1 MEQED
6 EVNTPDVEIQASD
19 YHSFLNHAC
28 MHEVNIEKEQLMRF
42 IVMGQKSLPDP
53 TSKKKGRPY
62 WGFVEMVTTNIQD
75 IKDALKGEEYETKT
89 RGHRHK
95 PPARA
100 LGEGVYR
107 ILRHQHKKDKKM
119 HTHLIYKLEFPSTE
133 GEAAEQQPQEAL
145 KRFGKLRYHAA
156 DPPDFLNYQGCEFLL
171 ISASDNIREE
181 LGVDVHEDSSCSD
194 LINTFDIAEAK
205 LIHAQVDA
213 YPPLSKV
220 TNRDY
225 ETRNILVIA
234 STHIPQKVDPALI
247 YPRTTARTER
257 MRTIV
262 RRCWLSKQVFGAS
275 KVAATS
281 STPKLELLK
290 RQAEKAAKVV
300 NEGGSVVVLTGAMTP
315 PGFRFV
321 LTSTGSTLITLN
333 PYLESGKVK
342 AVIDPNS
349 PFPFDRVKE
358 AFSYLETN
366 RATGKV
372 VVYRVSF

>member
-6 EVNTPDVEIQASD
+6 EVNTPDVEIQAS
-19 YHSFLNHAC
+19 
-28 MHEVNIEKEQLMRF
+28 
-42 IVMGQKSLPDP
+42 
-53 TSKKKGRPY
+53 RPY

-95 PPARA
+95 PPARE

-107 ILRHQHKKDKKM
+107 ILRHQHKMDKKM

-145 KRFGKLRYHAA
+145 KVAQEAQEGRNEFRGLKRKRKPVFPKHLQERFGKLRYHVV

-194 LINTFDIAEAK
+194 LINTFG
-205 LIHAQVDA
+205 LLVNL
-213 YPPLSKV
+213 LS
-220 TNRDY
+220 RDY

-247 YPRTTARTER
+247 APRMTARKER

-262 RRCWLSKQVFGAS
+262 RRCWLSKQVFGSS
-275 KVAATS
+275 KVAATY

-290 RQAEKAAKVV
+290 SLGAHVAIDYTKENFEELPEK
-300 NEGGSVVVLTGAMTP
+300 
-315 PGFRFV
+315 
-321 LTSTGSTLITLN
+321 
-333 PYLESGKVK
+333 Y
-342 AVIDPNS
+342 D
-349 PFPFDRVKE
+349 
-358 AFSYLETN
+358 
-366 RATGKV
+366 
-372 VVYRVSF
+372 VVYDAI